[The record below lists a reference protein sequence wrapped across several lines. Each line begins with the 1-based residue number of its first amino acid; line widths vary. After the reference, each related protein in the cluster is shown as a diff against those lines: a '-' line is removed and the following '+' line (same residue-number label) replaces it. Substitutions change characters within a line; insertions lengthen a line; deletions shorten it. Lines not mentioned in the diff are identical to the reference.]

1 MRNGERSDGSGVFR
15 RKPDGV
21 PGPIHLPGLARTAI
35 RTADPEGRSVTGSAR
50 AGPAFF
56 GGSPVASRGP
66 VHLPGLA
73 RMAIRTADPEGCRG
87 AAGNGSIPGA
97 VPRLT

>member
-1 MRNGERSDGSGVFR
+1 MASRGPVRLPGLARTASARPIRGTQRNGERSGGSGVFR

-21 PGPIHLPGLARTAI
+21 PGPVHLPGLARTA
-35 RTADPEGRSVTGSAR
+35 V
-50 AGPAFF
+50 
-56 GGSPVASRGP
+56 
-66 VHLPGLA
+66 
-73 RMAIRTADPEGCRG
+73 RTADPEGCRG